1 MARVRVTR
9 KMTRKDGNAKATI
22 KTTLKV
28 NTSPEKTTIK
38 ASKKIVPN
46 VRTS

>member
-1 MARVRVTR
+1 MARVKVRR

-22 KTTLKV
+22 KSSTKIT
-28 NTSPEKTTIK
+28 TSPEKVSIR

-46 VRTS
+46 V